1 MNIIGP
7 YELSDYK
14 SAPKSK
20 GLYVIGSK
28 CNELKPMTKS
38 FYEDPYFSWCPVNF
52 KPRYVGVSESERSG
66 VRARL
71 SSHARSKGN
80 KRIAALLESKEP
92 LWYICIEGE
101 DKVIL
106 EAIFLCLKGG
116 AQFDCNIRS
125 ENKRSAK
132 REYQKVRNSMTS
144 AEKAFLDGL
153 DMGPHGNGM

>member
-7 YELSDYK
+7 YELSDYR
-14 SAPKSK
+14 SSPKSK
-20 GLYVIGSK
+20 GIYVIGSK
-28 CNELKPMTKS
+28 CDALKPMS
-38 FYEDPYFSWCPVNF
+38 RLFVEDSYFFWCPVNF

-66 VRARL
+66 IRARL

-80 KRIAALLESKEP
+80 KRITVLLKSEEP

-101 DKVIL
+101 DKVRL
-106 EAIFLCLKGG
+106 EALFLCLKGG
-116 AQFDCNIRS
+116 NQFDCNIRS
-125 ENKRSAK
+125 ENNRSGK

-144 AEKAFLDGL
+144 ADKASLDGL